1 MLKSPWLSSFSST
14 PHKIHSTILL
24 VLIQNTTSIFN
35 YFLLFSLILLWFKIL
50 LTLSLRLLWQPPKW
64 FFCFHLPLKSSRVG
78 PQNCDQTGYSLK
90 KKGEGERNENK
101 SLFFSRLQWLPSHLK
116 DNHIQCQRNP
126 IKTPFPPD
134 TQRSQTNLVH
144 TRTQGPHRDWD
155 KTMFEHLLWR
165 CGSAVDFHRN
175 RGSGCNRLGHSIS
188 PLGGG
193 HH

>member
-78 PQNCDQTGYSLK
+78 PQNCDQTGYSFK
-90 KKGEGERNENK
+90 KKGGGKEMRTSHSSSQE
-101 SLFFSRLQWLPSHLK
+101 FSGSHLTWW
-116 DNHIQCQRNP
+116 
-126 IKTPFPPD
+126 KTTTFNVRE
-134 TQRSQTNLVH
+134 TQLRPHSRQTLRGLRQ
-144 TRTQGPHRDWD
+144 TLCTPGLRDPTETET
-155 KTMFEHLLWR
+155 KLCL
-165 CGSAVDFHRN
+165 
-175 RGSGCNRLGHSIS
+175 SIS
-188 PLGGG
+188 CGGVGQQWTSTGTGALGVTDLDIA
-193 HH
+193 